1 MNPSGTR
8 LNRATMQK
16 VQLQVI
22 PWLSPHNR
30 IWLNPFLIFFFV
42 RLRVWL
48 HLENQFFH
56 PFFSASLPE
65 VCENCG
71 FVQGSTFAEAVF
83 VFFKLK

>member
-1 MNPSGTR
+1 MNPSETR

-30 IWLNPFLIFFFV
+30 IWLNPFLIFFCTASCVVAFGKSV
-42 RLRVWL
+42 FPSV
-48 HLENQFFH
+48 
-56 PFFSASLPE
+56 FSASLPE

-71 FVQGSTFAEAVF
+71 FVQGSTFAEVVF